1 MTCLNKILVLVLSFV
16 VFNTRG
22 QQDFKTNNNL
32 KAIYVYNF
40 TTLVDWPKE
49 FKQNDFVI
57 GVLGDQGLV
66 DVLTQKYSSKNVG
79 AQPIKIKAYK
89 NETEVDQCHILF
101 IANSQSATVTRLSK
115 KLTKYSTLI
124 VAESAGALESGACIN
139 FTAKDNKLAYELSKS
154 NTERIKLILGKTI
167 LELAVKVS

>member
-1 MTCLNKILVLVLSFV
+1 VLALNKILVLLFCLF
-16 VFNTRG
+16 VFNTQG

-49 FKQNDFVI
+49 FKQDDFVI
-57 GVLGDQGLV
+57 GVLGDQDLV
-66 DVLTQKYSSKNVG
+66 DILIQKYSSKSVG

-89 NETEVDQCHILF
+89 TEAEVDQCHILF
-101 IANSQSATVTRLSK
+101 IANGQSSAVSRLSK
-115 KLTKYSTLI
+115 KLVKYSTLI
-124 VAESAGALESGACIN
+124 VTESVGALESGSCIN